1 MALALI
7 EIVSASK
14 VDNKE
19 GIVGWVK
26 TFNNKYLYVGC
37 RNFMA
42 YIYLPINIF
51 AMPYYVIQQ
60 FNEGIG
66 WNAE

>member
-26 TFNNKYLYVGC
+26 TFSNKYLYLGC

-42 YIYLPINIF
+42 YVYLPINIF
-51 AMPYYVIQQ
+51 AMPYYVVQQ
-60 FNEGIG
+60 LNEGVG
-66 WNAE
+66 WDAE